1 MPFLDEQ
8 RWYEIRH
15 KSNQSIT
22 KTPAIFLDR
31 DGVIIVEKHYLQDPE
46 QVELYPG
53 VAEKLESLLQLKL
66 PIVVVTN
73 QSGIGQGLFGW
84 AEYNLVHQRIL
95 DLLRMD
101 QPFAAVYANAHH
113 PAETEASWRKPNP
126 GMFLQAAADLN
137 ICLESS
143 VMVGDKWV
151 DLHAAARASV
161 KHLVHVKT
169 GHGAGEREKIIG
181 HCPQAEL
188 VNSLA
193 DLNLDD
199 ICKGKARR
207 RDSKLVID

>member
-1 MPFLDEQ
+1 MPLLDEK
-8 RWYEIRH
+8 RWFEIYD
-15 KSNQSIT
+15 KSRYSSA

-53 VAEKLESLLQLKL
+53 VAEKLESLRQLKL

-84 AEYNLVHQRIL
+84 AEYSLVHQRIL
-95 DLLRMD
+95 GLLEVD
-101 QPFAAVYANAHH
+101 QPFAAVYANAHR
-113 PAETEASWRKPNP
+113 PTETEASWRKPNP
-126 GMFLQAAADLN
+126 GMILQAAADLN

-151 DLHAAARASV
+151 DLEAAARAGV
-161 KHLVHVKT
+161 NYLVHVRT
-169 GHGAGEREKIIG
+169 GHGVRERPTVIR
-181 HCPQAEL
+181 HCPRVEL

-193 DLNLDD
+193 HLNLDSF
-199 ICKGKARR
+199 CKP
-207 RDSKLVID
+207 